1 MELESEGSKCFIKL
15 LIGFQLA
22 KDLAIRLSHGFPL
35 GYSVMKLSL
44 RNSIHSLSVAN

>member
-1 MELESEGSKCFIKL
+1 MSDGFKCFIKL

-22 KDLAIRLSHGFPL
+22 KDLAIRLSHGFPQ

-44 RNSIHSLSVAN
+44 RNLIHFLTVAN